1 MKGRVSDYK
10 NLGKALVK
18 ILRRVIDEERFPT
31 TPDTAQTVQNLWAI
45 FKRSIPNITMA
56 SAVIGSI

>member
-18 ILRRVIDEERFPT
+18 ILRRVIDEERFPS